1 MRAMVLQQPKMPLQS
16 MDIPIPQPQ
25 PDQVLIRVT
34 ACGVCRTDL
43 HIYEGELSHP
53 KLPLILGHQI
63 VGTIVQQGSDCHRFA
78 NGQRVG
84 VPWLGKS
91 CEHCE
96 YCQRNQENLCDHASY
111 TGYQLNGGFA
121 EYCVAY
127 EDYLFPIPDAYSSVH
142 AAPLL
147 CAGLIGYRTL
157 RLAGKCQRLGF
168 YGFGAAAHILIQIA
182 RHQGQEVW
190 AFTRAGDSQ
199 AQDFAKQLGAVWA
212 GDTDQRPEKLLDAAL
227 IFAPAGELVPL
238 ALQAVK
244 KGGSVVCAGIYMT
257 DIPSFPY
264 SYLYGERILRSVT
277 NLTREDGELFFA
289 LLQHM
294 QIETIVNSYPL
305 EKANEALMDLKQ
317 GKLSGSAVLNIDSD
331 SQSLND

>member
-1 MRAMVLQQPKMPLQS
+1 MRAMVFQQPHKPLQA
-16 MDIPIPQPQ
+16 MDVPIPQPQ
-25 PDQVLIRVT
+25 SKQVLIRVE

-43 HIYEGELSHP
+43 HIYEGELTHP

-63 VGTIVQQGSDCHRFA
+63 VGTIVQQGSDCHHFP

-91 CEHCE
+91 CGHCE
-96 YCQRNQENLCDHASY
+96 YCQTNQENLCDDASY

-121 EYCVAY
+121 EYCVAD
-127 EDYLFPIPDAYSSVH
+127 EDYLFPIPEAYSPVH
-142 AAPLL
+142 AAPFL

-157 RLAGKCQRLGF
+157 RLAGKGQRLGF

-182 RHQGQEVW
+182 RHQEREVW
-190 AFTRAGDSQ
+190 AFTRPGDHQ
-199 AQDFAKQLGAVWA
+199 AQDFARQLGAVWA
-212 GDTDQRPEKLLDAAL
+212 GDSHQQPEKLLDAAL
-227 IFAPAGELVPL
+227 IFAPTGELIPL

-244 KGGSVVCAGIYMT
+244 KGGSVICAGIHMS

-277 NLTREDGELFFA
+277 NLTREDGQEFFA
-289 LLQHM
+289 LLQRM
-294 QIETIVNSYPL
+294 QIETVVNVYPL
-305 EKANEALMDLKQ
+305 EQANEALIDLKH
-317 GKLSGSAVLNIDSD
+317 GKLSGSAVLKI
-331 SQSLND
+331 